1 MAAVRRNYGKDAP
14 TRADRRRL
22 QKGRVL
28 AFARV
33 KAIDE
38 ARSAALRAA
47 FREEIGAVVR
57 SASPFLI
64 SLLSIEGLALDDA
77 TLLLE
82 PQAGWPRR
90 QRLEGSGLPGR
101 KGYTHILRHH
111 RAGMLAQQMSVPL
124 LDGFRIPS
132 VDDGWIRIEI
142 VGHSLEVS
150 GKMGPVF
157 FETRYGELRFELI
170 DVMPQALFLACKG
183 RPIEEVVDHVT
194 LRGRCWRIVETE
206 DPKLPGMG
214 QSLVVATGSVAY
226 RFPWA
231 R

>member
-1 MAAVRRNYGKDAP
+1 MRRHYAKDAP
-14 TRADRRRL
+14 TGADRRLLRKARL
-22 QKGRVL
+22 L

-38 ARSAALRAA
+38 ARSTALRAA
-47 FREEIGAVVR
+47 FREEIGSVVR
-57 SASPFLI
+57 SASPFLV
-64 SLLSIEGLALDDA
+64 SLLAIEGLALDDA
-77 TLLLE
+77 TLLLG

-90 QRLEGSGLPGR
+90 LRLGGSGLPGR
-101 KGYTHILRHH
+101 KGYTHILRHYH
-111 RAGMLAQQMSVPL
+111 AGMLAEEMAVPPM
-124 LDGFRIPS
+124 DGFRIHS

-150 GKMGPVF
+150 GKLGPMF

-170 DVMPQALFLACKG
+170 DEIPQALFIACKG
-183 RPIEEVVDHVT
+183 RPIEKVVDHAA

-206 DPKLPGMG
+206 EPRLPGMG
-214 QSLVVATGSVAY
+214 QTLVVATGSVAY